1 MSYYTYSDPSYTTY
15 VTASTASLGVGMLI
29 FYLIV
34 LALCIVSIVAL
45 WKMYKKAGEHGWA
58 CLVPFYN
65 NYVFYRMTWGNGW
78 MFLLPTV
85 LIFGYVFGLVFLML
99 SGFAGEAVLTI
110 IMTILAIG
118 CGIASIVINIITLH
132 KLSKSF
138 GHGVGFTLGLL
149 FLSVIFYIILGFGS
163 SQYVG
168 PSSKHDN
175 AIELM

>member
-1 MSYYTYSDPSYTTY
+1 MSYYTYSDPAYTTY
-15 VTASTASLGVGMLI
+15 VTASSSLGMGMLI
-29 FYLIV
+29 FDLIV
-34 LALCIVSIVAL
+34 LALCIVMIVAL
-45 WKMYKKAGEHGWA
+45 WKIYKKAGEHGWA

-99 SGFAGEAVLTI
+99 SGFAGEATLTI

-132 KLSKSF
+132 KLSKAF
-138 GHGVGFTLGLL
+138 GYGVGFTLGLL
-149 FLSVIFYIILGFGS
+149 FLPIIFYIILGFGS
-163 SQYVG
+163 SKYVG
-168 PSSKHDN
+168 PSAKN

>member
-1 MSYYTYSDPSYTTY
+1 MSYYTYSDPAYTTY
-15 VTASTASLGVGMLI
+15 VTASSSLGMGMLI
-29 FYLIV
+29 FDLIV
-34 LALCIVSIVAL
+34 LALCIVMIVAL
-45 WKMYKKAGEHGWA
+45 WKIYKKAGEHGWA

-85 LIFGYVFGLVFLML
+85 LTVGYVFGLVLFML
-99 SGFAGEAVLTI
+99 SGFTGEAVPTI
-110 IMTILAIG
+110 NMTILAIG

-138 GHGVGFTLGLL
+138 GYGVGFTLGLL
-149 FLSVIFYIILGFGS
+149 FLPIIFYIILGFGS
-163 SQYVG
+163 SKYVG

>member
-29 FYLIV
+29 AYGIS

-45 WKMYKKAGEHGWA
+45 WKIYKKAGEHGWA

-85 LIFGYVFGLVFLML
+85 LTFGYVFGLVLFML
-99 SGFAGEAVLTI
+99 SGFTSEAVLTI
-110 IMTILAIG
+110 NMTILAIG

-132 KLSKSF
+132 KLSKAF
-138 GHGVGFTLGLL
+138 GYGVGFTLGLL
-149 FLSVIFYIILGFGS
+149 FLPIIFYIILGFGS
-163 SQYVG
+163 SKYVG

>member
-1 MSYYTYSDPSYTTY
+1 M
-15 VTASTASLGVGMLI
+15 A
-29 FYLIV
+29 
-34 LALCIVSIVAL
+34 
-45 WKMYKKAGEHGWA
+45 
-58 CLVPFYN
+58 
-65 NYVFYRMTWGNGW
+65 
-78 MFLLPTV
+78 
-85 LIFGYVFGLVFLML
+85 
-99 SGFAGEAVLTI
+99 
-110 IMTILAIG
+110 ILAIG

-138 GHGVGFTLGLL
+138 GYGAGFTLGLL

>member
-1 MSYYTYSDPSYTTY
+1 MSYYTYSDPAYTTY
-15 VTASTASLGVGMLI
+15 VTTSSSLGMGMLI
-29 FYLIV
+29 FDLIV

-45 WKMYKKAGEHGWA
+45 WKIYKKAGEHGWA

-118 CGIASIVINIITLH
+118 CGIASIVINIVTLH

-163 SQYVG
+163 SKYVG
-168 PSSKHDN
+168 PSAKN

>member
-1 MSYYTYSDPSYTTY
+1 MSYYTYSDPAYTTY
-15 VTASTASLGVGMLI
+15 VTTSSSLGMGMLI
-29 FYLIV
+29 FDLIV
-34 LALCIVSIVAL
+34 LALCIVMIVAL
-45 WKMYKKAGEHGWA
+45 WKIYKKAGEHGWA

-65 NYVFYRMTWGNGW
+65 SYVFYRMTWGNGW

-118 CGIASIVINIITLH
+118 CGIASIVINIVTLH

>member
-1 MSYYTYSDPSYTTY
+1 MSYYTYSDPAYTTY
-15 VTASTASLGVGMLI
+15 VTTSSSLGMGMLI
-29 FYLIV
+29 FDLIV

-45 WKMYKKAGEHGWA
+45 WKIYKKAGEHGWA

-99 SGFAGEAVLTI
+99 SGFAGEATLTI

-118 CGIASIVINIITLH
+118 CGIASIVINIVTLH

>member
-1 MSYYTYSDPSYTTY
+1 MSYYTYSDPAYTTY
-15 VTASTASLGVGMLI
+15 VTASSSLGMGMLI
-29 FYLIV
+29 FDLSV

-45 WKMYKKAGEHGWA
+45 WKIYKKAGEHGWA

-65 NYVFYRMTWGNGW
+65 SYVFYRMTWGNGW

-99 SGFAGEAVLTI
+99 SGFAGEATLTI

-118 CGIASIVINIITLH
+118 CGIASIVINIVTLH

>member
-15 VTASTASLGVGMLI
+15 VTASSSLGMGMLI
-29 FYLIV
+29 FDLIV

-45 WKMYKKAGEHGWA
+45 WKIYKKAGEHGWA

-99 SGFAGEAVLTI
+99 SGFAGEAALTI
-110 IMTILAIG
+110 IMAILAIG

-138 GHGVGFTLGLL
+138 GYGAGFTLGLL

>member
-1 MSYYTYSDPSYTTY
+1 MSYYTYSDPAYTTY
-15 VTASTASLGVGMLI
+15 VTTSSSLGMGMLI
-29 FYLIV
+29 FDLIV

-45 WKMYKKAGEHGWA
+45 WKIYKKAGEHGWA

-78 MFLLPTV
+78 MFLLPAI

-99 SGFAGEAVLTI
+99 SGFAGEATLTI

-168 PSSKHDN
+168 PSSKHNN

>member
-1 MSYYTYSDPSYTTY
+1 MSYYTYSDPAYTTY
-15 VTASTASLGVGMLI
+15 VTTSSSLGMGMLI
-29 FYLIV
+29 FDLIV

-45 WKMYKKAGEHGWA
+45 WKIYKKAGEHGWA

-99 SGFAGEAVLTI
+99 SGFAGEATLTI

>member
-15 VTASTASLGVGMLI
+15 VTASSSLGMGMLI
-29 FYLIV
+29 FDLIV

-45 WKMYKKAGEHGWA
+45 WKIYKKAGEHGWA

-65 NYVFYRMTWGNGW
+65 SYVFYRMTWGNGW

-99 SGFAGEAVLTI
+99 SGFAGEATLTI

-118 CGIASIVINIITLH
+118 CGIASIVINIVTLH

>member
-29 FYLIV
+29 AYGIS
-34 LALCIVSIVAL
+34 LALCIVMIIAL
-45 WKMYKKAGEHGWA
+45 WKIYKKAGEHGWA

-78 MFLLPTV
+78 MFLLPVALAFGYTFSLLF
-85 LIFGYVFGLVFLML
+85 LIFSGL
-99 SGFAGEAVLTI
+99 AGEAILSL
-110 IMTILAIG
+110 IMTLLAIG
-118 CGIASIVINIITLH
+118 CGIASIVINIVTLH

>member
-1 MSYYTYSDPSYTTY
+1 MSYYTYSDPAYTTY
-15 VTASTASLGVGMLI
+15 VTASSSLGMGMLI
-29 FYLIV
+29 FDLIV

-45 WKMYKKAGEHGWA
+45 WKIYKKAGEHGWA

-118 CGIASIVINIITLH
+118 CGIASIVINIVTLH

>member
-1 MSYYTYSDPSYTTY
+1 MSYYTYSDPAYTTY
-15 VTASTASLGVGMLI
+15 VTTSSSLGMGMLI
-29 FYLIV
+29 FDLIV
-34 LALCIVSIVAL
+34 LALCIVMIVAL
-45 WKMYKKAGEHGWA
+45 WKIYKKAGEHGWA

-85 LIFGYVFGLVFLML
+85 LTFGYVFGLVLFML
-99 SGFAGEAVLTI
+99 SGFTGEAVPTI
-110 IMTILAIG
+110 NMTILAIG

-132 KLSKSF
+132 KLSKAF
-138 GHGVGFTLGLL
+138 GYGVGFTLGLL
-149 FLSVIFYIILGFGS
+149 FLPVIFYIILGFGS
-163 SQYVG
+163 SKYVG

>member
-1 MSYYTYSDPSYTTY
+1 MSYYTYSDPAYTTY
-15 VTASTASLGVGMLI
+15 VTASSSLGMGMLI
-29 FYLIV
+29 FDLIV
-34 LALCIVSIVAL
+34 LALCIVMIVAL
-45 WKMYKKAGEHGWA
+45 WKIYKKAGEHGWA

-85 LIFGYVFGLVFLML
+85 LTFGYVFGLVLFML
-99 SGFAGEAVLTI
+99 SGFTGEAVPTI
-110 IMTILAIG
+110 NMTILAIG

-138 GHGVGFTLGLL
+138 GYGVGFTLGLL
-149 FLSVIFYIILGFGS
+149 FLPIIFYIILGFGS
-163 SQYVG
+163 SKYVG